1 MKIIK
6 IGSSQSC
13 DLVLDSQYVSSLHAE
28 MTILDDGQIILEDK
42 NSKNGTTVGNKQLEP
57 GKEVSVQRGDRISF
71 ADTPLVWA
79 KVPVAEKL
87 SAYKS
92 IYNIGSNYRNEIIL
106 NSQTVSR
113 YHASVRIGHDG
124 KVYIHDNGSRN
135 GTMVNGVKIAAN
147 KDFRIKKGDNIV
159 CGTEDVTDQIAAVMP
174 KTNKGLIY
182 GIAAGVGLLA
192 LIAIIF
198 ALWPKGGTTEPV
210 ALVNDST
217 SVAST
222 PSTPTT
228 VTPEKY
234 RNTVVFVGAQYHYI
248 AEFEDNPIPDS
259 WNGKI
264 EDIGKLEETN
274 TIRPYTA
281 TAFFLDRNGYMGTN
295 RHVAVPWEYRSKEE
309 DNMIRELVEYRIE
322 LMRRT
327 CMYIRSNG
335 DERYT
340 GSDKLGRDFSKET
353 MIKFSRTDFGKAII
367 EHITKYG
374 NAWVAELNKIVDR
387 LNRSR
392 YNITGAIDYI
402 MVGYA
407 GRNYTHVDEFQR
419 CDVISD
425 SKDKDIDV
433 ALLQLNDKKTPQDVE
448 LVFSPSQFETDRLV
462 PLKDKLF
469 TIGYPAGLNWALDKK
484 AKALEPS
491 IKETKCSKEP
501 SKYDF
506 EIQEQSVGG
515 SSGSPVF
522 NEAGQLVGVLWGGTS
537 IAGGFT
543 KVMQA
548 KYLKKLCDEEGVQ

>member
-42 NSKNGTTVGNKQLEP
+42 NSKNGTTVGNKKLEP
-57 GKEVSVQRGDRISF
+57 GRETNVQRGDRISF
-71 ADTPLVWA
+71 ADVPLVWA

-87 SAYKS
+87 TAYKS
-92 IYNIGSNYRNEIIL
+92 VYNIGSNYRNEIIL

-113 YHASVRIGHDG
+113 FHASVRVGKDG

-147 KDFRIKKGDNIV
+147 KDVRIKKGDNIV
-159 CGTEDVTDQIAAVMP
+159 CGTEDVTDQILAVMP
-174 KTNKGLIY
+174 KANTTLIY
-182 GIAAGVGLLA
+182 AIAGAACLLVLLGIIYAV
-192 LIAIIF
+192 
-198 ALWPKGGTTEPV
+198 WPKGSN
-210 ALVNDST
+210 NDT
-217 SVAST
+217 SVAVT
-222 PSTPTT
+222 DTT
-228 VTPEKY
+228 GISASVVASAGSVSPEKY
-234 RNTVVFVGAQYHYI
+234 RNSVVFVGAQYHYI
-248 AEFEDNPIPDS
+248 AEFEDNPIPDA

-264 EDIGKLEETN
+264 EDIGILEKTN

-295 RHVAVPWEYRSKEE
+295 RHVAVPWEYRSKDE
-309 DNMIRELVEYRIE
+309 DNLVRELIEYRIE

-327 CMYIRSNG
+327 CIYMRDG
-335 DERYT
+335 DERIT
-340 GSDKLGRDFSKET
+340 GSDKLGRDFSKE
-353 MIKFSRTDFGKAII
+353 MMNKFIQTDFGKGILA
-367 EHITKYG
+367 HLSKYG
-374 NAWVAELNKIVDR
+374 SAGTAELNKIVSR

-392 YNITGAIDYI
+392 YTITGAIDYI

-407 GRNYTHVDEFQR
+407 GRNYTHGDEFQR
-419 CDVISD
+419 CDVISE
-425 SKDKDIDV
+425 SKDPDIDV
-433 ALLQLNDKKTPQDVE
+433 ALLQLNDKKTPDHVE
-448 LVFSPSQFETDRLV
+448 LVFSPSQFVEDRLV

-484 AKALEPS
+484 AKSLEPS
-491 IKETKCSKEP
+491 IRETKCSKEP

-506 EIQEQSVGG
+506 ELQESSVGG
-515 SSGSPVF
+515 SSGSPIF
-522 NEAGQLVGVLWGGTS
+522 NEAGHLVGVLWGGTS

-543 KVMQA
+543 KAMHA
-548 KYLKKLCDEEGVQ
+548 KYLKKLCDEEGVK

>member
-92 IYNIGSNYRNEIIL
+92 VYNIGSNYRNEIIL

-210 ALVNDST
+210 AVVSDST
-217 SVAST
+217 SVVS
-222 PSTPTT
+222 STPTN
-228 VTPEKY
+228 VSPEKY
-234 RNTVVFVGAQYHYI
+234 RNTVVYVGAQYHYI
-248 AEFEDNPIPDS
+248 AEFEDNPIPDT

-264 EDIGKLEETN
+264 EDIAAQQ
-274 TIRPYTA
+274 PYSA
-281 TAFFLDRNGYMGTN
+281 TAFFLDRKGYMGTN
-295 RHVAVPWEYRSKEE
+295 RHVAVPWEYRSAEE
-309 DNMIRELVEYRIE
+309 DNRVREAVEYRIE

-327 CMYIRSNG
+327 CMFMQTG
-335 DERYT
+335 DERLT
-340 GSDKLGRDFSKET
+340 TSNKGRDFT
-353 MIKFSRTDFGKAII
+353 MPTMQAFAQTALFKAIND
-367 EHITKYG
+367 HIRKYPNWQG
-374 NAWVAELNKIVDR
+374 ELNKIIDR

-407 GRNYTHVDEFQR
+407 GRNYTHLDEFQR
-419 CDVISD
+419 CDVVTD
-425 SKDKDIDV
+425 SKDKEIDV
-433 ALLQLNDKKTPQDVE
+433 ALLQLNDKKTPEEVE
-448 LVFSPSQFETDRLV
+448 LVFSPSDFYTERLV

-469 TIGYPAGLNWALDKK
+469 TIGYPAGLTWALDKR
-484 AKALEPS
+484 AKSLEPS

-506 EIQEQSVGG
+506 EFQEQSVGG

-537 IAGGFT
+537 IAGGYT
-543 KVMQA
+543 KAVQS
-548 KYLKKLCDEEGVQ
+548 KYLKKMYDEEAVQ

>member
-42 NSKNGTTVGNKQLEP
+42 NSKNGTTVGNKKLEP
-57 GKEVSVQRGDRISF
+57 GRETNVQRGDRISF
-71 ADTPLVWA
+71 ADVPLVWA
-79 KVPVAEKL
+79 KVPIAEKL
-87 SAYKS
+87 TAYKS
-92 IYNIGSNYRNEIIL
+92 VYNIGSNYRNEIIL

-113 YHASVRIGHDG
+113 FHASVRVGKDG

-147 KDFRIKKGDNIV
+147 KDVRVKKGDNIV
-159 CGTEDVTDQIAAVMP
+159 CGTEDVTDQILAVMP
-174 KTNKGLIY
+174 KTNTTLIY
-182 GIAAGVGLLA
+182 AIAGAACLLVLLGIIYAV
-192 LIAIIF
+192 
-198 ALWPKGGTTEPV
+198 WPKGSEEPPTAFV
-210 ALVNDST
+210 SDST
-217 SVAST
+217 AVASST
-222 PSTPTT
+222 PSNIS
-228 VTPEKY
+228 PEKY
-234 RNTVVFVGAQYHYI
+234 RNSVVFVGAQYHYI
-248 AEFEDNPIPDS
+248 AEFEDNPIPDA

-264 EDIGKLEETN
+264 EDIGILEKTN

-295 RHVAVPWEYRSKEE
+295 RHVAVPWEYRSKDE
-309 DNMIRELVEYRIE
+309 DNLVRELIEYRIE

-327 CMYIRSNG
+327 CIYMRDG
-335 DERYT
+335 DERIT
-340 GSDKLGRDFSKET
+340 GSDKLGRDFSKD
-353 MIKFSRTDFGKAII
+353 MMNKFIQTDFGKGILA
-367 EHITKYG
+367 HLSKYG
-374 NAWVAELNKIVDR
+374 PAGAAELNKIVSR

-392 YNITGAIDYI
+392 YTITGAIDYI

-407 GRNYTHVDEFQR
+407 GRNYTHGDEFQR
-419 CDVISD
+419 CDVISE
-425 SKDKDIDV
+425 SKDPDIDV
-433 ALLQLNDKKTPQDVE
+433 ALLQLNDKKTPDHVE
-448 LVFSPSQFETDRLV
+448 LVFSPSQFVEDRLV

-484 AKALEPS
+484 AKSLEPS

-506 EIQEQSVGG
+506 ELQESSVGG
-515 SSGSPVF
+515 SSGSPIF
-522 NEAGQLVGVLWGGTS
+522 NEAGHLVGVLWGGTS

-543 KVMQA
+543 KAMHA
-548 KYLKKLCDEEGVQ
+548 KYLKKLCDEEGVK

>member
-13 DLVLDSQYVSSLHAE
+13 DIVLDSNFVSSLHAE

-42 NSKNGTTVGNKQLEP
+42 NSKNGTQVGNKRIEP
-57 GKEVSVQRGDRISF
+57 GKEVSIQRGDRITF

-79 KVPVAEKL
+79 KVPAPEKL
-87 SAYKS
+87 AAYKS
-92 IYNIGSNYRNEIIL
+92 VYNIGSNFRNDIIL

-113 YHASVRIGHDG
+113 YHASLRVGKDG
-124 KVYIHDNGSRN
+124 KMYIHDNGSRN

-147 KDFRIKKGDNIV
+147 KDVRIKKGDNIV
-159 CGTEDVTDQIAAVMP
+159 CGTEDVTDQVTALLPKSNTGMIAAIV
-174 KTNKGLIY
+174 G
-182 GIAAGVGLLA
+182 GVVGLLVLA
-192 LIAIIF
+192 GIIF
-198 ALWPKGGTTEPV
+198 ALWPKSEPEPPKPV
-210 ALVNDST
+210 VFTNDST
-217 SVAST
+217 DVT
-222 PSTPTT
+222 I
-228 VTPEKY
+228 TPEKY

-264 EDIGKLEETN
+264 EDIGILEQTN

-309 DNMIRELVEYRIE
+309 DNLVRELIEYRIE
-322 LMRRT
+322 LMYRT
-327 CMYIRSNG
+327 CMRELTN
-335 DERYT
+335 DDRYT
-340 GSDKLGRDFSKET
+340 GSDKLGRDFSKE
-353 MIKFSRTDFGKAII
+353 MMNKFIRTDFGKAII
-367 EHITKYG
+367 AHIVKYG
-374 NAWVAELNKIVDR
+374 SAAGAELNKIVSR

-407 GRNYTHVDEFQR
+407 GRNYTHGDEFQR

-425 SKDKDIDV
+425 SKDPEIDV
-433 ALLQLNDKKTPQDVE
+433 ALLQLNDKKTPDHVE
-448 LVFSPSQFETDRLV
+448 LVFSPSQFVEDRLV

-484 AKALEPS
+484 AKSLEPS

-548 KYLKKLCDEEGVQ
+548 KYLKRLCDEEGVK

>member
-42 NSKNGTTVGNKQLEP
+42 NSKNGTTVGNKKLEP
-57 GKEVSVQRGDRISF
+57 GRETNVQRGDRISF
-71 ADTPLVWA
+71 ADVPLVWA

-87 SAYKS
+87 TAYKS
-92 IYNIGSNYRNEIIL
+92 VYNIGSNYRNEIIL

-113 YHASVRIGHDG
+113 FHASVRVGKDG

-147 KDFRIKKGDNIV
+147 KDVRIKKGDNIV
-159 CGTEDVTDQIAAVMP
+159 CGTEDVTDQILAVMP
-174 KTNKGLIY
+174 KTNTTLIY
-182 GIAAGVGLLA
+182 AIAGAACLLVLLGIIYAV
-192 LIAIIF
+192 
-198 ALWPKGGTTEPV
+198 WPKGSEEPPTAFV
-210 ALVNDST
+210 SDST
-217 SVAST
+217 AVASST
-222 PSTPTT
+222 PSNIS
-228 VTPEKY
+228 PEKY

-248 AEFEDNPIPDS
+248 AEFEDNPIPEVWD
-259 WNGKI
+259 GKI

-295 RHVAVPWEYRSKEE
+295 RHVAVPWEYRSKQE
-309 DNMIRELVEYRIE
+309 DNLIRELIEYRIE

-327 CMYIRSNG
+327 CMLMLTN
-335 DERYT
+335 DERLT
-340 GSDKLGRDFSKET
+340 ASDKLGRDFSRD
-353 MIKFSRTDFGKAII
+353 MMNKFIRTEFGKAIVA
-367 EHITKYG
+367 HITKFG
-374 NAWVAELNKIVDR
+374 VAGGAELNKIVSR

-392 YNITGAIDYI
+392 YTITGAIDYI
-402 MVGYA
+402 IVGYA
-407 GRNYTHVDEFQR
+407 GRNYTHLDEFQR

-425 SKDKDIDV
+425 SKDPDIDV
-433 ALLQLNDKKTPQDVE
+433 ALLQLNDKKTPDHVE

-462 PLKDKLF
+462 PLKDKLY

-506 EIQEQSVGG
+506 ELQESSVGG
-515 SSGSPVF
+515 SSGSPIF
-522 NEAGQLVGVLWGGTS
+522 NEAGHLVGVLWGGTS

-543 KVMQA
+543 KAMHA
-548 KYLKKLCDEEGVQ
+548 KYLKKLCDEEGVK

>member
-42 NSKNGTTVGNKQLEP
+42 NSKNGTTVGNKKIEP
-57 GKEVSVQRGDRISF
+57 GREVNVQRGDRISF
-71 ADTPLVWA
+71 ADVPLVWA

-87 SAYKS
+87 TAYKS
-92 IYNIGSNYRNEIIL
+92 VYNIGSNYRNEMIV

-113 YHASVRIGHDG
+113 FHASVRVGKDG

-147 KDFRIKKGDNIV
+147 KDVRIKKGDNIV

-174 KTNKGLIY
+174 KTNMTMIY
-182 GIAAGVGLLA
+182 GIAGVIGA
-192 LIAIIF
+192 LILIGLIY
-198 ALWPKGGTTEPV
+198 ALWPRSGKIDPV
-210 ALVNDST
+210 PTPDT
-217 SVAST
+217 PYVAST
-222 PSTPTT
+222 PTI
-228 VTPEKY
+228 TPEKY

-248 AEFEDNPIPDS
+248 AEFEDNPIPDT

-264 EDIGKLEETN
+264 EDIGILEQIN

-309 DNMIRELVEYRIE
+309 DNLVRELVEYRIE

-327 CMYIRSNG
+327 CMYICSKG

-353 MIKFSRTDFGKAII
+353 MLKFSQTDFGKAILA
-367 EHITKYG
+367 HINKYG
-374 NAWVAELNKIVDR
+374 AAYPGELNKIVSR

-407 GRNYTHVDEFQR
+407 GRNYTHGDEFQR
-419 CDVISD
+419 CDVISE
-425 SKDKDIDV
+425 SKDPEIDV
-433 ALLQLNDKKTPQDVE
+433 ALLQLNDKKTPDHVE
-448 LVFSPSQFETDRLV
+448 LVFSPSQFVEERLV

-484 AKALEPS
+484 AKSLEPS

-506 EIQEQSVGG
+506 ELQESSVGG
-515 SSGSPVF
+515 SSGSPIF

-537 IAGGFT
+537 VAGGFT
-543 KVMQA
+543 KAMHA
-548 KYLKKLCDEEGVQ
+548 KYLKKLCDEEGVK

>member
-42 NSKNGTTVGNKQLEP
+42 NSKNGTTVGNKKLEP
-57 GKEVSVQRGDRISF
+57 GRETNVQRGDRISF
-71 ADTPLVWA
+71 ADVPLVWA

-87 SAYKS
+87 TAYKS
-92 IYNIGSNYRNEIIL
+92 VYNIGSNYRNEIIL

-113 YHASVRIGHDG
+113 FHASVRVGKDG

-147 KDFRIKKGDNIV
+147 KDVRIKKGDNIV
-159 CGTEDVTDQIAAVMP
+159 CGTEDVTDQILAVMP
-174 KTNKGLIY
+174 KTNTTLIY
-182 GIAAGVGLLA
+182 AIAGAACLLVLLGIIYAVSNGKVTPDPVPIPDSP
-192 LIAIIF
+192 LIA
-198 ALWPKGGTTEPV
+198 TTP
-210 ALVNDST
+210 
-217 SVAST
+217 
-222 PSTPTT
+222 T

-234 RNTVVFVGAQYHYI
+234 RNSVVFVGAQYHYI
-248 AEFEDNPIPDS
+248 AEFEDNPIPDA

-264 EDIGKLEETN
+264 EDIGILEKTN

-295 RHVAVPWEYRSKEE
+295 RHVAVPWEYRSKDE
-309 DNMIRELVEYRIE
+309 DNLVRELIEYRIE

-327 CMYIRSNG
+327 CIYMRDE
-335 DERYT
+335 DERVT
-340 GSDKLGRDFSKET
+340 GSDKLGRDFSKD
-353 MIKFSRTDFGKAII
+353 MMNKFIQTDFGKGILA
-367 EHITKYG
+367 HLSKYG
-374 NAWVAELNKIVDR
+374 PAWAAELNKIVSR

-392 YNITGAIDYI
+392 YTITGAIDYI

-407 GRNYTHVDEFQR
+407 GRNYTHGDEFQR
-419 CDVISD
+419 CDVISE
-425 SKDKDIDV
+425 SKDPEIDV
-433 ALLQLNDKKTPQDVE
+433 ALLQLNDKKTPDHVE
-448 LVFSPSQFETDRLV
+448 LVFSPSQFVEDRLV

-484 AKALEPS
+484 AKSLEPS
-491 IKETKCSKEP
+491 IRETKCSKEP

-506 EIQEQSVGG
+506 ELQESSVGG
-515 SSGSPVF
+515 SSGSPIF
-522 NEAGQLVGVLWGGTS
+522 NEAGHLVGVLWGGTS

-543 KVMQA
+543 KAMHA
-548 KYLKKLCDEEGVQ
+548 KYLKKLCDEEGVK